1 MQSEGPLDRYR
12 ARLEGGGLQR
22 DPMQERAV
30 ELLHGLWLRLKSYQ
44 PPPPQ
49 VPSGGAL
56 KSLFGLFKS
65 RTEGSATLA
74 LAGAG
79 ESRTL
84 QGLYLHGG
92 VGRGKS
98 MLMDLFFDTVALPRK
113 RRVHF
118 NAFMLE
124 CHDRIHQWR
133 QAKKAGTL
141 PDAGDDPIR
150 PLARRIADE
159 AWLLCFDEFHVVDI
173 ADAMILGRLFL
184 ALDQYGVV
192 VVATS
197 NWPPDELYK
206 NGLQRDLFVPFIHW
220 LKRRYEV
227 LHLDSP
233 TDYRLGRLK
242 DQPVYFH
249 PLGPDS
255 HAKLQAAWDALTD
268 GEVGA
273 PDRLDL
279 KGRSLPVP
287 RAAKGVAWFNFDAL
301 CRQPLGAADYLAIA
315 THFHTVVLEGVPR
328 LTAEHNNEV
337 KRLQVLIDSLYEHR
351 AKLILSAET
360 PPEGIYAS
368 GRLSFEFERTV
379 SRLMEMQAADY
390 ITGQHLT

>member
-1 MQSEGPLDRYR
+1 MTSDGPLDRYR
-12 ARLEGGGLQR
+12 TRLHAGTLR
-22 DPMQERAV
+22 HDPIQERAA
-30 ELLHGLWLRLKSYQ
+30 ELLHGLWHRLKGYT
-44 PPPPQ
+44 PPPAQ

-56 KSLFGLFKS
+56 KSLFGLFKGKA
-65 RTEGSATLA
+65 EASATTA
-74 LAGAG
+74 LAGNHD
-79 ESRTL
+79 SRTP
-84 QGLYLHGG
+84 QGLYLFGG

-98 MLMDLFFDTVALPRK
+98 MLMDLFFDTVPLQKK

-141 PDAGDDPIR
+141 PNAGDDPIR

-192 VVATS
+192 IVATS
-197 NWPPDELYK
+197 NWPPDDLYK

-220 LKRRYEV
+220 LKRRFEV

-242 DQPVYFH
+242 DQPVYFY
-249 PLGPDS
+249 PLGPAAQ
-255 HAKLQAAWDALTD
+255 AKLQAAWDVLTD
-268 GEVGA
+268 GERGQA
-273 PDRLDL
+273 DTLEL
-279 KGRSLPVP
+279 KGRTLQVP
-287 RAAKGVAWFNFDAL
+287 RAAKGVAWFSFDAL

-315 THFHTVVLEGVPR
+315 THFHTVILDGIPR
-328 LTAEHNNEV
+328 LTPEQNNET

-351 AKLILSAET
+351 AKLIIAAET
-360 PPEGIYAS
+360 PPAGIYAD
-368 GRLSFEFERTV
+368 GRLAFEFERTV

-390 ITGQHLT
+390 LKHAHLT